1 MNDFTAIL
9 CHARRFKSNVKEL
22 SIEQLEE
29 IKRKLDKIIEDRTLE
44 LEKLRKGEAERL
56 EKIEK
61 IKEIMAAE
69 GIQASDLQASTATKA
84 GKRAPRQ
91 PKYEIMNEEG
101 ERITWTGQGRMPNL
115 FKNRIEQGEKMET
128 FLIKS

>member
-29 IKRKLDKIIEDRTLE
+29 VKLKLDKIIEDRTLE

-56 EKIEK
+56 KKIEK

-69 GIQASDLQASTATKA
+69 GIEASELQASTATKA

-115 FKNRIEQGEKMET
+115 FKNRIEQGEKMEK
-128 FLIKS
+128 FLIES

>member
-1 MNDFTAIL
+1 MNEFTAIL
-9 CHARRFKSNVKEL
+9 CHARRFKGSVKEL

-29 IKRKLDKIIEDRTLE
+29 VKLKLEKIIKDRILE
-44 LEKLRKGEAERL
+44 LEKHRKEDEERL
-56 EKIEK
+56 EKIKK
-61 IKEIMAAE
+61 IQELMAAE
-69 GIQASDLQASTATKA
+69 GIEASELLPATPVKT

-91 PKYEIMNEEG
+91 PKYEIRNEEG

-115 FKNRIEQGEKMET
+115 FKNRIEQGEKIEN

>member
-1 MNDFTAIL
+1 MSDFTAIL
-9 CHARRFKSNVKEL
+9 CHARRFRKNVKEL

-29 IKRKLDKIIEDRTLE
+29 VKIKLDKIIEDRTLE
-44 LEKLRKGEAERL
+44 LEVLREGEVERL
-56 EKIEK
+56 EKIQE
-61 IKEIMAAE
+61 IREIMAAE
-69 GIQASDLQASTATKA
+69 GIEASDLQPSTRVKA
-84 GKRAPRQ
+84 GKRASRP

-115 FKNRIEQGEKMET
+115 FKNRIEKGEEIEY

>member
-69 GIQASDLQASTATKA
+69 GIEASELQASTATKA